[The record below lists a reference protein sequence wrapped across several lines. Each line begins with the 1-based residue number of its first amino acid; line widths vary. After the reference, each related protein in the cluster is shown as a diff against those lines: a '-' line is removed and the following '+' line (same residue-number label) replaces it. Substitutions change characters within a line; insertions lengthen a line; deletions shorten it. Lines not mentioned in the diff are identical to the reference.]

1 MFGVGSASIAC
12 GGMKRLLLFV
22 ILVALLAV
30 LARKIKDV

>member
-1 MFGVGSASIAC
+1 MFGVGSASIVFV
-12 GGMKRLLLFV
+12 GMKRFLLFV